1 MIHSMTGFGREEK
14 LINNKKI
21 VIEIRTLNSKGLDIN
36 LRVHES
42 FSFIGEYLRKS
53 VKEKLIKGKVDII
66 LDVEDT
72 NENLQ
77 IDVEDTNEDLQIP
90 FNKSKIKAYL
100 KELRKDFKIDESQI
114 ISNLLSGN
122 SYVNSNINFNKSEEK
137 KIKILL
143 DKVIQKQLKYR
154 KIEGKAIGDD
164 LNKSISKINSYITKT
179 ISIESNRVEDKKKK
193 FKSYFNEL
201 NEKFDKSR
209 LEQEMI
215 YYIEKWDINEEII
228 RLKHHLKFF
237 SSEMKNKEI
246 KGKKLSFICQEIG
259 REINTIGSKANNF
272 EIQSLVV
279 NMKEE
284 LEKIKENILN
294 IL

>member
-1 MIHSMTGFGREEK
+1 MTGFGREEK
-14 LINNKKI
+14 LINDKKI

-36 LRVHES
+36 LKVHDS

-66 LDVEDT
+66 LD
-72 NENLQ
+72 
-77 IDVEDTNEDLQIP
+77 IEDTNEDLILP
-90 FNKSKIKAYL
+90 FNKSKIKAYI

-114 ISNLLSGN
+114 ISNLLTGN
-122 SYVNSNINFNKSEEK
+122 SYVKSNITFNKSEEK

-143 DKVIQKQLKYR
+143 DKVIQKQLRYR
-154 KIEGKAIGDD
+154 RIEGEALGKD
-164 LNKSISKINSYITKT
+164 LEKSLSKINSYINKVV
-179 ISIESNRVEDKKKK
+179 SVEANRIKDKKNK

-201 NEKFDKSR
+201 NEKYDKSR
-209 LEQEMI
+209 LEQEII
-215 YYIEKWDINEEII
+215 YYIEKLDINEEII
-228 RLKHHLKFF
+228 RLQHHLKFF
-237 SSEMKNKEI
+237 SSEMKKKEI
-246 KGKKLSFICQEIG
+246 KGKKLSFISQEIG

-272 EIQSLVV
+272 EIQSMVV

-284 LEKIKENILN
+284 LERIKENVLN

>member
-14 LINNKKI
+14 LINSNKI

-36 LRVHES
+36 LKVHES

-53 VKEKLIKGKVDII
+53 VKEKLIKGKVDVI
-66 LDVEDT
+66 LDIED
-72 NENLQ
+72 
-77 IDVEDTNEDLQIP
+77 INEDLLIP
-90 FNKSKIKAYL
+90 FNKSKIKAYI

-114 ISNLLSGN
+114 ISNLLIGN
-122 SYVNSNINFNKSEEK
+122 SYINSNITFNKSEEK

-143 DKVIQKQLKYR
+143 DKVIQKQIKYR
-154 KIEGKAIGDD
+154 RTEGEAIGKD
-164 LNKSISKINSYITKT
+164 LKKSISKINNYINKVV
-179 ISIESNRVEDKKKK
+179 SVESNRITDKKKK

-201 NEKFDKSR
+201 NDKYDKSR
-209 LEQEMI
+209 LEQEII
-215 YYIEKWDINEEII
+215 YYIEKLDINEEIV
-228 RLKHHLKFF
+228 RLQHHLKFF
-237 SSEMKNKEI
+237 SSEMKNKQI
-246 KGKKLSFICQEIG
+246 KGKKLSFISQEIG

-272 EIQSLVV
+272 EIQSMVV

-284 LEKIKENILN
+284 LEKIKENVLN

>member
-36 LRVHES
+36 LKVHDS

-53 VKEKLIKGKVDII
+53 IKEKLIKGKVDVII
-66 LDVEDT
+66 D
-72 NENLQ
+72 
-77 IDVEDTNEDLQIP
+77 IEDTNEDLQIP

-122 SYVNSNINFNKSEEK
+122 TYVNSNITFNKSEEK
-137 KIKILL
+137 KIKTLL
-143 DKVIQKQLKYR
+143 DKVIQKQLTYR
-154 KIEGKAIGDD
+154 KIEGKAIGND
-164 LNKSISKINSYITKT
+164 LSKSVSKINSYINKT
-179 ISIESNRVEDKKKK
+179 IYLESNRVEDKKKK
-193 FKSYFNEL
+193 IKSYFNEL

-215 YYIEKWDINEEII
+215 YYIEKLDINEEII

-246 KGKKLSFICQEIG
+246 KGKKLSFISQEIG

>member
-14 LINNKKI
+14 LINSNKI
-21 VIEIRTLNSKGLDIN
+21 VIEIRTLNSKGLDVN
-36 LRVHES
+36 LKVHES

-53 VKEKLIKGKVDII
+53 VKEKLIKGKVDVI
-66 LDVEDT
+66 LD
-72 NENLQ
+72 
-77 IDVEDTNEDLQIP
+77 IEDTNEDLLIP
-90 FNKSKIKAYL
+90 FDKSKIKAYI

-114 ISNLLSGN
+114 ISNLLIGN
-122 SYVNSNINFNKSEEK
+122 SYINSNITFNKSEEK

-143 DKVIQKQLKYR
+143 DKVIQKQIKYR
-154 KIEGKAIGDD
+154 RTEGEAIGKD
-164 LNKSISKINSYITKT
+164 LKKSISKINNYINKVV
-179 ISIESNRVEDKKKK
+179 SVESNRIKDKKKK

-201 NEKFDKSR
+201 NEKYDKSR
-209 LEQEMI
+209 LEQEII
-215 YYIEKWDINEEII
+215 YYIEKLDINEEII
-228 RLKHHLKFF
+228 RLQHHLKFF

-246 KGKKLSFICQEIG
+246 KGRKLSFISQEIG

-272 EIQSLVV
+272 EIQSMVV

-284 LEKIKENILN
+284 LEKIKENVLN

>member
-1 MIHSMTGFGREEK
+1 MTGFGREEK

-21 VIEIRTLNSKGLDIN
+21 VIEIRTLNSKVLDIN
-36 LRVHES
+36 LKVHDS

-53 VKEKLIKGKVDII
+53 IKEKLIKGKVDVVIDI
-66 LDVEDT
+66 EDT
-72 NENLQ
+72 TEA
-77 IDVEDTNEDLQIP
+77 LQIP
-90 FNKSKIKAYL
+90 FNKSKIKSYL

-114 ISNLLSGN
+114 ISNLLSRN
-122 SYVNSNINFNKSEEK
+122 TYVNSNLTFTKSEEK

-154 KIEGKAIGDD
+154 KIEGKAIGND
-164 LNKSISKINSYITKT
+164 LSKSVSKINSYISKT

-215 YYIEKWDINEEII
+215 YYIEKLDINEEII

-237 SSEMKNKEI
+237 SLEMKNKEI

>member
-14 LINNKKI
+14 LINSNKI

-36 LRVHES
+36 LKVHES

-53 VKEKLIKGKVDII
+53 VKEKLIKGKVDVI
-66 LDVEDT
+66 LD
-72 NENLQ
+72 
-77 IDVEDTNEDLQIP
+77 IEDTNEDLLIP
-90 FNKSKIKAYL
+90 FNKSKIKAYI

-114 ISNLLSGN
+114 ISNLLIGN
-122 SYVNSNINFNKSEEK
+122 SYINSNITFNKSEEK

-143 DKVIQKQLKYR
+143 DKVIQKQIKYR
-154 KIEGKAIGDD
+154 RTEGEAIGKD
-164 LNKSISKINSYITKT
+164 LKKSISKINNYINKVV
-179 ISIESNRVEDKKKK
+179 SVESNRIKDKKKK

-201 NEKFDKSR
+201 NDKYDKSR
-209 LEQEMI
+209 LEQEII
-215 YYIEKWDINEEII
+215 YYIEKLDINEEIV
-228 RLKHHLKFF
+228 RLQHHLKFF
-237 SSEMKNKEI
+237 SSEMKNKQI
-246 KGKKLSFICQEIG
+246 KGKKLSFISQEIG

-272 EIQSLVV
+272 EIQSMVV

-284 LEKIKENILN
+284 LEKIKENVLN

>member
-14 LINNKKI
+14 LINDKKI

-36 LRVHES
+36 LKVHDS

-53 VKEKLIKGKVDII
+53 IKEKLIKGKVDVI
-66 LDVEDT
+66 LDIENT
-72 NENLQ
+72 NEE
-77 IDVEDTNEDLQIP
+77 IIIP
-90 FNKSKIKAYL
+90 FNKSKIKTYL

-114 ISNLLSGN
+114 ISNLLMGN
-122 SYVNSNINFNKSEEK
+122 SYVNSNITFNRGEEK
-137 KIKILL
+137 NIKILL

-154 KIEGKAIGDD
+154 RIEGKAIGDD
-164 LNKSISKINSYITKT
+164 LKKSISKINSYLNKVV
-179 ISIESNRVEDKKKK
+179 SSESNRIKDKKKK
-193 FKSYFNEL
+193 IKSHFNEL
-201 NEKFDKSR
+201 NEKYDKSR
-209 LEQEMI
+209 LEQEII
-215 YYIEKWDINEEII
+215 YYIEKLDINEEII

-246 KGKKLSFICQEIG
+246 KGKKLSFISQEIG

-272 EIQSLVV
+272 EIQSMVV

-284 LEKIKENILN
+284 LEKIKENVLN

>member
-1 MIHSMTGFGREEK
+1 MTGFGREEK

-36 LRVHES
+36 LKVHDS

-53 VKEKLIKGKVDII
+53 IKEKLIKGKVDVII
-66 LDVEDT
+66 DIEDT
-72 NENLQ
+72 NEA
-77 IDVEDTNEDLQIP
+77 LQIP
-90 FNKSKIKAYL
+90 FNKSKIKSYL

-122 SYVNSNINFNKSEEK
+122 TYINSNITFTKSEEK

-164 LNKSISKINSYITKT
+164 LSKSISKINSYITKT
-179 ISIESNRVEDKKKK
+179 ISLESNRVEDKKKK

-215 YYIEKWDINEEII
+215 YYIEKLDINEEII

-237 SSEMKNKEI
+237 SLEMKNKEI

>member
-1 MIHSMTGFGREEK
+1 MTGFGREEK
-14 LINNKKI
+14 LINDKKI

-36 LRVHES
+36 LKVHDS

-53 VKEKLIKGKVDII
+53 IKEKLIKGKVDVI
-66 LDVEDT
+66 LDI
-72 NENLQ
+72 EN
-77 IDVEDTNEDLQIP
+77 TNEDLLIP

-114 ISNLLSGN
+114 ISNLLTGN
-122 SYVNSNINFNKSEEK
+122 SYVNSNITFNKGEEK
-137 KIKILL
+137 NIKILL

-154 KIEGKAIGDD
+154 RIEGEAIGDD
-164 LNKSISKINSYITKT
+164 LKKSISKINSYLNKVV
-179 ISIESNRVEDKKKK
+179 SSESNRIKDKKKK
-193 FKSYFNEL
+193 IKSHFNEL
-201 NEKFDKSR
+201 NEKYDKSR
-209 LEQEMI
+209 LEQEII
-215 YYIEKWDINEEII
+215 YYIEKLDINEEII

-246 KGKKLSFICQEIG
+246 KGKKLSFISQEIG

-272 EIQSLVV
+272 EIQSMVV

-284 LEKIKENILN
+284 LEKIKENVLN

>member
-1 MIHSMTGFGREEK
+1 MTGFGREEK

-36 LRVHES
+36 LKVHDS

-53 VKEKLIKGKVDII
+53 IKEKLIKGKVDVII
-66 LDVEDT
+66 DIEDT
-72 NENLQ
+72 NEA
-77 IDVEDTNEDLQIP
+77 LQIP
-90 FNKSKIKAYL
+90 FNKSKIKSYL

-122 SYVNSNINFNKSEEK
+122 TYLNSNITFTKSEEK

-154 KIEGKAIGDD
+154 KIEGKAIGND
-164 LNKSISKINSYITKT
+164 LSKSVSKINSYISKT

-193 FKSYFNEL
+193 IKSYFNEL

-215 YYIEKWDINEEII
+215 YYIEKLDINEEII

-237 SSEMKNKEI
+237 SLEMKNKEI
-246 KGKKLSFICQEIG
+246 KGKKLAFICQEIG

>member
-1 MIHSMTGFGREEK
+1 MTGFGREEK
-14 LINNKKI
+14 LINDKKI

-36 LRVHES
+36 LKVHDS

-53 VKEKLIKGKVDII
+53 IKEKLIKGKVDVI
-66 LDVEDT
+66 LDI
-72 NENLQ
+72 EN
-77 IDVEDTNEDLQIP
+77 TNEDLLIP

-114 ISNLLSGN
+114 ISNLLMGN
-122 SYVNSNINFNKSEEK
+122 SYVNSNITFNRGEEK
-137 KIKILL
+137 NIKILL

-154 KIEGKAIGDD
+154 RIEGKAIGDD
-164 LNKSISKINSYITKT
+164 LKKSISKINSYLNKVV
-179 ISIESNRVEDKKKK
+179 SSESNRIKDKKKK
-193 FKSYFNEL
+193 IKSHFNEL
-201 NEKFDKSR
+201 NEKYDKSR
-209 LEQEMI
+209 LEQEII
-215 YYIEKWDINEEII
+215 YYIEKLDINEEII

-246 KGKKLSFICQEIG
+246 KGKKLSFISQEIG

-272 EIQSLVV
+272 EIQSMVV

-284 LEKIKENILN
+284 LEKIKENVLN

>member
-36 LRVHES
+36 LKVHDS

-53 VKEKLIKGKVDII
+53 IKEKLIKGKVDVII
-66 LDVEDT
+66 DIEDA
-72 NENLQ
+72 NQ
-77 IDVEDTNEDLQIP
+77 DLQIP
-90 FNKSKIKAYL
+90 FNKSKIKSYL

-122 SYVNSNINFNKSEEK
+122 TYVNSNITFTKSEEK

-154 KIEGKAIGDD
+154 KIEGKAIGND
-164 LNKSISKINSYITKT
+164 LSKSVSKINSYISKT

-215 YYIEKWDINEEII
+215 YYIEKLDINEEII

-237 SSEMKNKEI
+237 SLEMKNKEI

>member
-21 VIEIRTLNSKGLDIN
+21 VIEIRTLNSKVLDIN
-36 LRVHES
+36 LKVHDS

-53 VKEKLIKGKVDII
+53 IKEKLIKGKVDVII
-66 LDVEDT
+66 DIEDT
-72 NENLQ
+72 NEA
-77 IDVEDTNEDLQIP
+77 LQIP
-90 FNKSKIKAYL
+90 FNKSKIKSYL

-122 SYVNSNINFNKSEEK
+122 TYVNSNITFTKSEEK

-154 KIEGKAIGDD
+154 KIEGKAIGND
-164 LNKSISKINSYITKT
+164 LSKSVSKINSYITKT
-179 ISIESNRVEDKKKK
+179 ISLESNRVEDKKKK

-215 YYIEKWDINEEII
+215 YYIEKLDINEEII

-237 SSEMKNKEI
+237 SLEMKNKEI

>member
-1 MIHSMTGFGREEK
+1 MTGFGREEK

-21 VIEIRTLNSKGLDIN
+21 VIEIRTLNSKVLDIN
-36 LRVHES
+36 LKVHDS

-53 VKEKLIKGKVDII
+53 IKEKLIKGKVDVII
-66 LDVEDT
+66 DIEDT
-72 NENLQ
+72 TEA
-77 IDVEDTNEDLQIP
+77 LQIP
-90 FNKSKIKAYL
+90 FNKSKIKSYL

-122 SYVNSNINFNKSEEK
+122 TYLNSNITFTKSEEK

-154 KIEGKAIGDD
+154 KIEGKAIGND
-164 LNKSISKINSYITKT
+164 LSKSVSKINSYISKT

-215 YYIEKWDINEEII
+215 YYIEKLDINEEII

-237 SSEMKNKEI
+237 SLEMKNKEI

>member
-1 MIHSMTGFGREEK
+1 MTGFGREEK
-14 LINNKKI
+14 LINDKKI

-36 LRVHES
+36 LKVHDS

-66 LDVEDT
+66 LD
-72 NENLQ
+72 
-77 IDVEDTNEDLQIP
+77 IEDTNEDLLLP
-90 FNKSKIKAYL
+90 FNKSKIKAYI

-114 ISNLLSGN
+114 ISNLLTGN
-122 SYVNSNINFNKSEEK
+122 SYVKSNITFNKSEEK

-143 DKVIQKQLKYR
+143 DKVIQKQLRYR
-154 KIEGKAIGDD
+154 RIEGEALGKD
-164 LNKSISKINSYITKT
+164 LEKSLSKINSYINKVV
-179 ISIESNRVEDKKKK
+179 SVEANRIKDKKNK
-193 FKSYFNEL
+193 FKAYFNEL
-201 NEKFDKSR
+201 NEKYDKSR
-209 LEQEMI
+209 LEQEII
-215 YYIEKWDINEEII
+215 YYIEKLDINEEII
-228 RLKHHLKFF
+228 RLQHHLKFF

-246 KGKKLSFICQEIG
+246 KGKKLSFISQEIG

-272 EIQSLVV
+272 EIQSMVV

-284 LEKIKENILN
+284 LEKIKENVLN

>member
-1 MIHSMTGFGREEK
+1 MTGFGREEK
-14 LINNKKI
+14 LINDKKI

-36 LRVHES
+36 LKVHDS

-53 VKEKLIKGKVDII
+53 IKEKLIKGKVDVI
-66 LDVEDT
+66 LD
-72 NENLQ
+72 
-77 IDVEDTNEDLQIP
+77 IEDTNEDLLIP
-90 FNKSKIKAYL
+90 FNKSKIKTYL

-114 ISNLLSGN
+114 ISNLLMGN
-122 SYVNSNINFNKSEEK
+122 SYVNSNITFNRGEEK
-137 KIKILL
+137 NIKILL

-154 KIEGKAIGDD
+154 RIEGKAIGDD
-164 LNKSISKINSYITKT
+164 LKKSISKINSYLNKVV
-179 ISIESNRVEDKKKK
+179 SSESNRIKDKKKK
-193 FKSYFNEL
+193 IKSHFNEL
-201 NEKFDKSR
+201 NEKYDKSR
-209 LEQEMI
+209 LEQEII
-215 YYIEKWDINEEII
+215 YYIEKLDINEEII

-246 KGKKLSFICQEIG
+246 KGKKLSFISQEIG

-272 EIQSLVV
+272 EIQSMVV

-284 LEKIKENILN
+284 LEKIKENVLN

>member
-14 LINNKKI
+14 LINSNKI

-36 LRVHES
+36 LKVHES

-53 VKEKLIKGKVDII
+53 VKEKLIKGKVDVI
-66 LDVEDT
+66 LD
-72 NENLQ
+72 
-77 IDVEDTNEDLQIP
+77 IEDTNEDLLIP
-90 FNKSKIKAYL
+90 FNKSKIKAYI

-114 ISNLLSGN
+114 ISNLLIGN
-122 SYVNSNINFNKSEEK
+122 SYINSNITFNKSEEK

-143 DKVIQKQLKYR
+143 DKVIQKQIKYR
-154 KIEGKAIGDD
+154 RTEGEAIGKD
-164 LNKSISKINSYITKT
+164 LKKSISKINNYINKVV
-179 ISIESNRVEDKKKK
+179 SVESNRIKDKKKK

-201 NEKFDKSR
+201 NDKYDKSR
-209 LEQEMI
+209 LEQEII
-215 YYIEKWDINEEII
+215 YYIEKLDINEEIV
-228 RLKHHLKFF
+228 RLQHHLKFF
-237 SSEMKNKEI
+237 SSEMKKKEI
-246 KGKKLSFICQEIG
+246 KGKKLSFISQEIG

-272 EIQSLVV
+272 EIQSMVV

-284 LEKIKENILN
+284 LEKIKENVLN

>member
-36 LRVHES
+36 LKVHDS

-53 VKEKLIKGKVDII
+53 VKQKLIKGKVDII
-66 LDVEDT
+66 LD
-72 NENLQ
+72 
-77 IDVEDTNEDLQIP
+77 IEDTNEDIQIP
-90 FNKSKIKAYL
+90 FNKSKIKSYL
-100 KELRKDFKIDESQI
+100 RELRKDFKIDESQI
-114 ISNLLSGN
+114 ISNLISGN
-122 SYVNSNINFNKSEEK
+122 NYVNSNITFNKSEEK

-143 DKVIQKQLKYR
+143 DKVIQNQLKYR

-164 LNKSISKINSYITKT
+164 LKKSVSKINSYINK
-179 ISIESNRVEDKKKK
+179 IVSIESTRIKEKKKK

-215 YYIEKWDINEEII
+215 YYIEKLDINEEII

-246 KGKKLSFICQEIG
+246 KGKKLSFISQEIG

-272 EIQSLVV
+272 EIQTLVV

>member
-36 LRVHES
+36 LKVHDS

-53 VKEKLIKGKVDII
+53 IKEKLIKGKVDVI
-66 LDVEDT
+66 LDI
-72 NENLQ
+72 EN
-77 IDVEDTNEDLQIP
+77 TNEDLLIP
-90 FNKSKIKAYL
+90 FNKSKIKTYL

-114 ISNLLSGN
+114 ISNLLMGN
-122 SYVNSNINFNKSEEK
+122 SYVNSNITFNRGEEK
-137 KIKILL
+137 NIKILL

-154 KIEGKAIGDD
+154 RIEGKAIGDD
-164 LNKSISKINSYITKT
+164 LKKSISKINSYLNKVV
-179 ISIESNRVEDKKKK
+179 SSESNRIKDKKKK
-193 FKSYFNEL
+193 IKSHFNEL
-201 NEKFDKSR
+201 NEKYDKSR

-215 YYIEKWDINEEII
+215 YYIEKLDINEEII

-246 KGKKLSFICQEIG
+246 KGKKLSFISQEIG

-272 EIQSLVV
+272 EIQSMVV

-284 LEKIKENILN
+284 LEKIKENVLN

>member
-14 LINNKKI
+14 LINGNKI

-36 LRVHES
+36 LKVHES

-53 VKEKLIKGKVDII
+53 IKEKLIKGKVDVI
-66 LDVEDT
+66 LD
-72 NENLQ
+72 
-77 IDVEDTNEDLQIP
+77 IEDTNEDLLIP
-90 FNKSKIKAYL
+90 FNKSKIKAYI
-100 KELRKDFKIDESQI
+100 KELREDFKIDESQI
-114 ISNLLSGN
+114 ISNLLIGN
-122 SYVNSNINFNKSEEK
+122 SSINSNITFNKSEEK

-143 DKVIQKQLKYR
+143 DQVIQKQIKYR
-154 KIEGKAIGDD
+154 RTEGEAIGKD
-164 LNKSISKINSYITKT
+164 LKKSISKINNYINKVV
-179 ISIESNRVEDKKKK
+179 SVESNRIKDKKKK

-201 NEKFDKSR
+201 NDKYDKSR
-209 LEQEMI
+209 LEQEII
-215 YYIEKWDINEEII
+215 YYIEKLDINEEIV
-228 RLKHHLKFF
+228 RLQHHLKFF

-246 KGKKLSFICQEIG
+246 KGKKLSFISQEIG

-272 EIQSLVV
+272 EIQSMVV

-284 LEKIKENILN
+284 LEKIKENVLN

>member
-36 LRVHES
+36 LKVHDS

-53 VKEKLIKGKVDII
+53 IKEKLIKGKVDVII
-66 LDVEDT
+66 DIEDT
-72 NENLQ
+72 TEA
-77 IDVEDTNEDLQIP
+77 LQIP
-90 FNKSKIKAYL
+90 FNKSKIKSYL

-122 SYVNSNINFNKSEEK
+122 TYVNSNITFTKSEEK

-154 KIEGKAIGDD
+154 KIEGKAIGND
-164 LNKSISKINSYITKT
+164 LSKSVSKINSYISKT

-193 FKSYFNEL
+193 IKSYFNEL

-215 YYIEKWDINEEII
+215 YYIEKLDINEEII

-237 SSEMKNKEI
+237 SLEMKNKEI

>member
-1 MIHSMTGFGREEK
+1 MTGFGREEK

-36 LRVHES
+36 LKVHDS

-53 VKEKLIKGKVDII
+53 IKEKLIKGKVDVII
-66 LDVEDT
+66 DIEDT
-72 NENLQ
+72 TEA
-77 IDVEDTNEDLQIP
+77 LQIP
-90 FNKSKIKAYL
+90 FNKSKIKSYL

-114 ISNLLSGN
+114 ISNLLSRN
-122 SYVNSNINFNKSEEK
+122 TYVNSNLTFTKSEEK

-154 KIEGKAIGDD
+154 KIEGKAIGND
-164 LNKSISKINSYITKT
+164 LSKSVSKINSYISKT

-215 YYIEKWDINEEII
+215 YYIEKLDINEEII

-237 SSEMKNKEI
+237 SLEMKNKEI

>member
-1 MIHSMTGFGREEK
+1 MTGFGREEK

-36 LRVHES
+36 LKVHDS

-66 LDVEDT
+66 LD
-72 NENLQ
+72 
-77 IDVEDTNEDLQIP
+77 IEDTNEDIQIP
-90 FNKSKIKAYL
+90 FNKSKIKLYL
-100 KELRKDFKIDESQI
+100 RELRKDFKIDESQI
-114 ISNLLSGN
+114 ISNLISGN
-122 SYVNSNINFNKSEEK
+122 NYVNSNITFNKSEEK

-143 DKVIQKQLKYR
+143 DKVIQNQLKYR

-164 LNKSISKINSYITKT
+164 LKKSVSKINSYINK
-179 ISIESNRVEDKKKK
+179 IVSIESSRIKEKKKK

-215 YYIEKWDINEEII
+215 YYIEKLDINEEII

-246 KGKKLSFICQEIG
+246 KGKKLSFISQEIG

>member
-14 LINNKKI
+14 LINDKKI

-36 LRVHES
+36 LKVHDS

-53 VKEKLIKGKVDII
+53 VKEKLIKGKVDVI
-66 LDVEDT
+66 LD
-72 NENLQ
+72 
-77 IDVEDTNEDLQIP
+77 IEDTNEDLLLP
-90 FNKSKIKAYL
+90 FNKSKIKAYI

-114 ISNLLSGN
+114 ISNLLTGN
-122 SYVNSNINFNKSEEK
+122 SYVKSNITFNKSEEK

-143 DKVIQKQLKYR
+143 DKVIQKQLRYR
-154 KIEGKAIGDD
+154 RIEGEALGKD
-164 LNKSISKINSYITKT
+164 LEKSLSKINSYINKVV
-179 ISIESNRVEDKKKK
+179 SVEANRIKDKKNK

-201 NEKFDKSR
+201 NEKYDKSR
-209 LEQEMI
+209 LEQEII
-215 YYIEKWDINEEII
+215 YYIEKLDINEEII
-228 RLKHHLKFF
+228 RLQHHLKFF
-237 SSEMKNKEI
+237 SSEMKKKEI
-246 KGKKLSFICQEIG
+246 KGKKLSFISQEIG

-272 EIQSLVV
+272 EIQSMVV

-284 LEKIKENILN
+284 LERIKENVLN

>member
-36 LRVHES
+36 LKVHDS
-42 FSFIGEYLRKS
+42 FSFIGEYLRQS

-66 LDVEDT
+66 LD
-72 NENLQ
+72 
-77 IDVEDTNEDLQIP
+77 IEDTNEDLQIP

-122 SYVNSNINFNKSEEK
+122 TYVNSNITFNKSEEK
-137 KIKILL
+137 KIKTLL
-143 DKVIQKQLKYR
+143 DKVIQKQLTYR
-154 KIEGKAIGDD
+154 KIEGKAIGND
-164 LNKSISKINSYITKT
+164 LSKSVSKINSYINKT
-179 ISIESNRVEDKKKK
+179 IYLESNRVEDKKKK
-193 FKSYFNEL
+193 IKSYFNEL

-215 YYIEKWDINEEII
+215 YYIEKLDINEEII

-246 KGKKLSFICQEIG
+246 KGKKLSFISQEIG

-272 EIQSLVV
+272 EIQTLVV

>member
-36 LRVHES
+36 LKVHDS

-53 VKEKLIKGKVDII
+53 IKEKLIKGKVDVII
-66 LDVEDT
+66 DIEDT
-72 NENLQ
+72 NEA
-77 IDVEDTNEDLQIP
+77 LQIP
-90 FNKSKIKAYL
+90 FNKSKIKSYL

-122 SYVNSNINFNKSEEK
+122 TYLNSNITFTKSEEK

-154 KIEGKAIGDD
+154 KIEGKAIGND
-164 LNKSISKINSYITKT
+164 LSKSVSKINSYISKT

-193 FKSYFNEL
+193 IKSYFNEL

-215 YYIEKWDINEEII
+215 YYIEKLDINEEII

-237 SSEMKNKEI
+237 SLEMKNKEI

>member
-1 MIHSMTGFGREEK
+1 MTGFGREEK

-36 LRVHES
+36 LKVHDS

-53 VKEKLIKGKVDII
+53 IKEKLIKGKVDVII
-66 LDVEDT
+66 DIEDT
-72 NENLQ
+72 TEA
-77 IDVEDTNEDLQIP
+77 LQIP
-90 FNKSKIKAYL
+90 FNKSKIKSYL

-122 SYVNSNINFNKSEEK
+122 TYVNSNITFTKSEEK

-154 KIEGKAIGDD
+154 KIEGKAIGYD
-164 LNKSISKINSYITKT
+164 LSKSVSKINSYITKT
-179 ISIESNRVEDKKKK
+179 ISIKSNRVEEKKKK

-215 YYIEKWDINEEII
+215 YYIEKLDINEEII

-237 SSEMKNKEI
+237 SLEMKNKEI